1 MAMVMTGRVLLV
13 CALCVLWCG
22 AGGGYAEG
30 VDVAFGGPGA
40 FGEGGGG
47 AGGQSPPADG
57 SRGGSRGSKA
67 DGSHLGESDAS
78 DSASDDISL
87 APSPALDVVPTLSEE
102 PLPQEEEESERKQKH
117 PQTGPQ
123 VASTPKVSGREAID
137 PDSQKQLPDKSKT
150 ESITNVGGGETAD
163 GGKGNN
169 AHNSGL
175 SSNKSDPPAL
185 LEARITKVSLPTE
198 PSQPPA
204 DLSPPPH
211 ELPTVP
217 SPTGLAPAM
226 AISAGE
232 TNPTAS
238 TGSQNTT
245 ETTSTTSPSN
255 AKAERE
261 ATEKTSGN
269 VAPNQNRHDTD
280 TPGLMK
286 GTTTS
291 RPAETAVP
299 SVSKSGSDGA
309 QNKEGKVDNG
319 AQRTNSKEPQDG
331 PEDGNTDDAPTAN
344 ETSSQT
350 ATTAITTQTNDTT
363 TTGDSDGSTAV
374 SHTTSPLLL
383 LLLFACAAAAAMVA
397 A

>member
-1 MAMVMTGRVLLV
+1 MAMMTGRVLLV

-22 AGGGYAEG
+22 GGGGYAED
-30 VDVAFGGPGA
+30 VDVAVGGPGT

-87 APSPALDVVPTLSEE
+87 APSPALDVFPTLSEM
-102 PLPQEEEESERKQKH
+102 PLPQEEEESEAKQKH

-137 PDSQKQLPDKSKT
+137 SDSQKQLPDKSKT

-163 GGKGNN
+163 GGKENN
-169 AHNSGL
+169 AQNNGL
-175 SSNKSDPPAL
+175 SSNKSDPQPL
-185 LEARITKVSLPTE
+185 LEPGIPKVSLPTE

-204 DLSPPPH
+204 DLSLPPH

-217 SPTGLAPAM
+217 SPTGLAPAT
-226 AISAGE
+226 AVSAGE
-232 TNPTAS
+232 TTPTAS
-238 TGSQNTT
+238 TGSQNTR
-245 ETTSTTSPSN
+245 ETTSTKSPSN

-261 ATEKTSGN
+261 AQEKPSGN
-269 VAPNQNRHDTD
+269 VAPNQNRHYTD
-280 TPGLMK
+280 TPGSMK
-286 GTTTS
+286 GATTS

-299 SVSKSGSDGA
+299 SLSKSGSGGA
-309 QNKEGKVDNG
+309 QNKEDKVDNG

-331 PEDGNTDDAPTAN
+331 PEDDTSDAPTAN
-344 ETSSQT
+344 ETPSQT
-350 ATTAITTQTNDTT
+350 PEKATTQTNDTT
-363 TTGDSDGSTAV
+363 TPGDSDGSTAV

-383 LLLFACAAAAAMVA
+383 LLVVACAAAAAVVA